1 MGKSMP
7 KLTQDQERQACEI
20 LINLGWLET
29 EQAVHSAVKMGSASG
44 RFIALVPVAPSL
56 AISKATKD
64 KREVR
69 CYRGLGKQ
77 RASGADQL
85 RIRASLPR

>member
-1 MGKSMP
+1 MP

-56 AISKATKD
+56 AIFKGD
-64 KREVR
+64 QDREVR
-69 CYRGLGKQ
+69 CYRGLGKR